1 MIDASTDPRHN
12 QLLAAVAED
21 PLQRWLPQLEHV
33 QMPLGTSA
41 L

>member
-12 QLLAAVAED
+12 QLLAALPED
-21 PLQRWLPQLEHV
+21 QLQRWLPTGARANAA
-33 QMPLGTSA
+33 GTSA